1 MQIKS
6 NGIYLE
12 YEEYGPA
19 QGTPLVLIRGLGSQ
33 LVHWPKAFIE
43 GFVEAGYRTI
53 IFDNRDAGLSARCAK
68 AGVDSEAGEILA
80 QAGAGQTPPASY
92 YLDDMANDVIG
103 LLDGLG
109 IERAH
114 IFGISMGG
122 AITQLLAIN
131 HAPRLLSAIM
141 VMTTSRQLVADRLPE
156 LLTYPQTR
164 EKAMASW
171 LVYNK
176 FYGSPGYPMADAD
189 VLAEAGLAFDRGQDA
204 EGINRQTL
212 AMLNSADRRP
222 MLKSITL
229 PCLVIHGADDRILL
243 PELGREIS
251 ELIPGARYEEVPG
264 MGHVISPKLSPLI
277 VEMVVGFTGEIQI
290 QSPVRSPGLKPR
302 V

>member
-12 YEEYGPA
+12 YEEYGTA

-53 IFDNRDAGLSARCAK
+53 IFDNRDVGLSQRCAK
-68 AGVDSEAGEILA
+68 AGVDSEAGGILA

-103 LLDGLG
+103 LLDGLS
-109 IERAH
+109 IDRAH

-141 VMTTSRQLVADRLPE
+141 VMTTPRQLPADRLPE
-156 LLTYPQTR
+156 LLTYPQMR

-176 FYGSPGYPMADAD
+176 FYGSPGYPIADAD

-229 PCLVIHGADDRILL
+229 PCLVVHGADDRILL
-243 PELGREIS
+243 PELGREIG

-290 QSPVRSPGLKPR
+290 
-302 V
+302 